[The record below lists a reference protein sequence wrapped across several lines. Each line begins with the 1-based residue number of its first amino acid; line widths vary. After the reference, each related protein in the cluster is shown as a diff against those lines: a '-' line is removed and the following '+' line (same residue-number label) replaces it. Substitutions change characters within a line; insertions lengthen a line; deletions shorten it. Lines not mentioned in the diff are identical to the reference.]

1 MTTRPAAATN
11 RRIRGRCDEG
21 SATVFLS
28 ITVLGLLVLIGLVVD
43 GGAKIRGIQRADA
56 LAADAARVAG
66 QRIDVPD
73 AITGQDPT
81 LDARAAAAA
90 ARAYLTAR
98 GVTGTVTTTGTT
110 VTVTVTDSTP
120 TVFLGLI
127 GIHTLTVTGHA
138 SATLVPGITGAT
150 P

>member
-1 MTTRPAAATN
+1 MTPRCPA
-11 RRIRGRCDEG
+11 RQRHGGRCDEG

-66 QRIDVPD
+66 QRIVVPD
-73 AITGQDPT
+73 AITGRDPT
-81 LDARAAAAA
+81 LDTGAATAA

-120 TVFLGLI
+120 TLFLGLV
-127 GIHTLTVTGHA
+127 GIHTLTVTGRA
-138 SATLVPGITGAT
+138 SATLVPGITGAA

>member
-1 MTTRPAAATN
+1 MTPRRPVRHRHG
-11 RRIRGRCDEG
+11 RRADEG
-21 SATVFLS
+21 SATVFVS
-28 ITVLGLLVLIGLVVD
+28 ITVLGLLVLVGLVVD

-73 AITGQDPT
+73 AITGQDPA
-81 LDARAAAAA
+81 LDARAATAA

-98 GVTGTVTTTGTT
+98 GVTGTVTTTATT
-110 VTVTVTDSTP
+110 VTVTVTDETP
-120 TVFLGLI
+120 TVFLGLL

-138 SATLVPGITGAT
+138 SATLVPGITGAA

>member
-1 MTTRPAAATN
+1 MTAR
-11 RRIRGRCDEG
+11 RLRIRRAGGDDG
-21 SATVFLS
+21 SVTLFLS
-28 ITVLGLLVLIGLVVD
+28 ITVVALMLMLGLVAD

-56 LAADAARVAG
+56 LAADAARIAG

-73 AITGQDPT
+73 AITGQAPT
-81 LDARAAAAA
+81 LDARTSVAA

-98 GVTGTVTTTGTT
+98 DVTGTVTTDGTT
-110 VTVTVTDSTP
+110 VTVTVTDTTP

-127 GIHTLTVTGHA
+127 GIHTLTVDGRAT
-138 SATLVPGITGAT
+138 ATLVPGITGAT

>member
-1 MTTRPAAATN
+1 MT
-11 RRIRGRCDEG
+11 
-21 SATVFLS
+21 V
-28 ITVLGLLVLIGLVVD
+28 
-43 GGAKIRGIQRADA
+43 
-56 LAADAARVAG
+56 
-66 QRIDVPD
+66 
-73 AITGQDPT
+73 
-81 LDARAAAAA
+81 A

-127 GIHTLTVTGHA
+127 GIHSLAVDGRA
-138 SATLVPGITGAT
+138 SATLVPGITGAA

>member
-1 MTTRPAAATN
+1 MTPRRPTRH
-11 RRIRGRCDEG
+11 RHGGRSDEG

-28 ITVLGLLVLIGLVVD
+28 VTVLGLLVLIGLVVD

-81 LDARAAAAA
+81 LDTRAATAA
-90 ARAYLTAR
+90 ARAYLTTR
-98 GVTGTVTTTGTT
+98 GVNGTVTTTGTT

-127 GIHTLTVTGHA
+127 GIHTLTVHGRA

>member
-1 MTTRPAAATN
+1 MTPRRPTRH
-11 RRIRGRCDEG
+11 RHSGGCDDG

-73 AITGQDPT
+73 AITGNDPT
-81 LDARAAAAA
+81 LDTRAAAAA

-127 GIHTLTVTGHA
+127 GIHTLTVDGHA
-138 SATLVPGITGAT
+138 SATLVPGITGAA